1 MSRGQREHTVHGR
14 AWVAP
19 TGTRAAYGNENNL
32 SANARVRCEVHLTAL
47 SAADGSPVDP
57 ALTKLRADLPN
68 WLLYVFHSAGS
79 NDELAKH
86 LPSRIEVSVAIGV
99 QSRRCV
105 ALDVDSAAAE
115 LQPYREAAVEDWKHA
130 GSALAGVRNVI
141 AAPKMGMRA
150 LRGLKDGLRDVVSDI
165 RSIGASGSGAPPKPS
180 WKPEEV
186 EQMRRQAVI
195 LSLRYQQHP
204 DEHARARMS
213 AMQSLP
219 SHAAQAAAGGIHPDD
234 FQALLMRELVSNAIS
249 AEEADGFR
257 RIAFGDPT
265 TQHDP

>member
-115 LQPYREAAVEDWKHA
+115 LQPYREAAVEDWKHT

-195 LSLRYQQHP
+195 LSLRYQQH
-204 DEHARARMS
+204 RRTRSGRMS
-213 AMQSLP
+213 PCLLP
-219 SHAAQAAAGGIHPDD
+219 RMLPGGGRRVPDD
-234 FQALLMRELVSNAIS
+234 WAPMRELVPPHL

-257 RIAFGDPT
+257 IVFGDPT

>member
-1 MSRGQREHTVHGR
+1 MSRGQQEHTVHGR

-47 SAADGSPVDP
+47 SATDGVPVDP

-105 ALDVDSAAAE
+105 ALDVDRAAAE

-204 DEHARARMS
+204 DEHARARTS
-213 AMQSLP
+213 ALQSLP

-234 FQALLMRELVSNAIS
+234 FQALLMRGLVSNAIS